1 MHIMSNMVQ
10 SSNSSVRS
18 KYMER
23 IYKTMRNTGACRIAA
38 GIVILVA
45 GVAVGIVSIVSGS
58 ILLKRKSE
66 IMF

>member
-1 MHIMSNMVQ
+1 MLFGENKE
-10 SSNSSVRS
+10 RAF
-18 KYMER
+18 MER
-23 IYKTMRNTGACRIAA
+23 IYKTMRNTGACSIAA

-45 GVAVGIVSIVSGS
+45 GIAVGVVSIVSGS

>member
-1 MHIMSNMVQ
+1 
-10 SSNSSVRS
+10 
-18 KYMER
+18 MER
-23 IYKTMRNTGACRIAA
+23 IYKTVKNAGVCSIVA

-45 GVAVGIVSIVSGS
+45 GVAVGVVSIVSGS

>member
-1 MHIMSNMVQ
+1 MLPGE
-10 SSNSSVRS
+10 S
-18 KYMER
+18 KERIFMER
-23 IYKTMRNTGACRIAA
+23 IYKTMRNTGACNIAA

-45 GVAVGIVSIVSGS
+45 GVAVGVVSIVSGS